1 MFLKKIKYYYF
12 INNFNPLELK
22 KINNNKN
29 LFLIYYD
36 TKQSNIED
44 IYKIK
49 NFAKKN
55 KIKLYI
61 SNYNHKFSNIK
72 IDGIHIPSSNK
83 KIILNLKKGVDII
96 GTAHNQLEFYFKK
109 KQGCSKIFLSPLFK
123 TKKYSDNKILNTNKF
138 RLISR
143 EWLTIKL
150 ALAGIKKKNFNKL
163 KDLEI
168 QGVGTASYFK

>member
-29 LFLIYYD
+29 LLLIYYD

-83 KIILNLKKGVDII
+83 KRILNLKKGLDII

-143 EWLTIKL
+143 EWLITKL
-150 ALAGIKKKNFNKL
+150 ALAGIKEKNFNKL

>member
-22 KINNNKN
+22 KINNIKN

-61 SNYNHKFSNIK
+61 SNYNRKFSNIK

-83 KIILNLKKGVDII
+83 KIILNLKKGLDII

>member
-1 MFLKKIKYYYF
+1 MFLKEIKYYYF

-29 LFLIYYD
+29 IFLIYYD

-49 NFAKKN
+49 NFTKKN

-83 KIILNLKKGVDII
+83 KRILNLKKGLDII
-96 GTAHNQLEFYFKK
+96 GTAHNQIEFYFKK

-138 RLISR
+138 RLISK
-143 EWLTIKL
+143 EWLITKL
-150 ALAGIKKKNFNKL
+150 ALAGIKKGNFNKL

>member
-1 MFLKKIKYYYF
+1 LLLKKFKYYYF

-22 KINNNKN
+22 KIYNNKN

-61 SNYNHKFSNIK
+61 SNYNRKFSNIK

-83 KIILNLKKGVDII
+83 KRILNLKKGLDII

-109 KQGCSKIFLSPLFK
+109 KTGMQ
-123 TKKYSDNKILNTNKF
+123 
-138 RLISR
+138 
-143 EWLTIKL
+143 
-150 ALAGIKKKNFNKL
+150 
-163 KDLEI
+163 
-168 QGVGTASYFK
+168 

>member
-1 MFLKKIKYYYF
+1 MFLKEIKCYYF

-29 LFLIYYD
+29 IFLIYYD

-49 NFAKKN
+49 NFTKKN

-83 KIILNLKKGVDII
+83 KRILNLKNGVDII

-143 EWLTIKL
+143 EWLITKL
-150 ALAGIKKKNFNKL
+150 ALAGIKKGNFNKL

>member
-1 MFLKKIKYYYF
+1 MFLKEIKYYYF
-12 INNFNPLELK
+12 INNFNSLELK
-22 KINNNKN
+22 KMNNNKN
-29 LFLIYYD
+29 IFLIYYD

-83 KIILNLKKGVDII
+83 KRILNLKKGLDII

-123 TKKYSDNKILNTNKF
+123 TKKYSDNKILSTNKF

-143 EWLTIKL
+143 EWLITKL
-150 ALAGIKKKNFNKL
+150 ALAGIKKENFNKL

>member
-1 MFLKKIKYYYF
+1 MFLKEIKYYYF

-29 LFLIYYD
+29 IFLIYYD

-83 KIILNLKKGVDII
+83 KRILNLKKGLDII
-96 GTAHNQLEFYFKK
+96 GTAHNQIEFYFKK

-138 RLISR
+138 RLISK
-143 EWLTIKL
+143 EWLITKL
-150 ALAGIKKKNFNKL
+150 ALAGIKKGSFNKL
-163 KDLEI
+163 KDLKI

>member
-1 MFLKKIKYYYF
+1 MFLKKFKYYYF

-22 KINNNKN
+22 KIYNNKN

-83 KIILNLKKGVDII
+83 KRILNLKKGLDII

-138 RLISR
+138 RLMSR
-143 EWLTIKL
+143 EWLIAKL
-150 ALAGIKKKNFNKL
+150 ALAGIKKKNFYKL

>member
-1 MFLKKIKYYYF
+1 MFLKEIKYYYF

-29 LFLIYYD
+29 IFLIYYD

-49 NFAKKN
+49 NFTKKN

-83 KIILNLKKGVDII
+83 KRILNLKNGVDII

-143 EWLTIKL
+143 EWLITKL
-150 ALAGIKKKNFNKL
+150 ALAGIKKGNFNKL

>member
-83 KIILNLKKGVDII
+83 KRILNLKKGLDII

>member
-12 INNFNPLELK
+12 INNFNLLELK

-83 KIILNLKKGVDII
+83 KIILNLKKGLDII

-138 RLISR
+138 RLISK

-150 ALAGIKKKNFNKL
+150 ALAGIKDKNFNKL
-163 KDLEI
+163 KDLKI

>member
-1 MFLKKIKYYYF
+1 MFLKEIKYYYF

-29 LFLIYYD
+29 IFLIYYD

-83 KIILNLKKGVDII
+83 KRILNLKKGLDII
-96 GTAHNQLEFYFKK
+96 GTAHNQIEFYFKK

-138 RLISR
+138 RLISK
-143 EWLTIKL
+143 EWLITKL
-150 ALAGIKKKNFNKL
+150 ALAGIKKGNFNKL
-163 KDLEI
+163 KDLKI

>member
-1 MFLKKIKYYYF
+1 MFLKEIKYYYF

-44 IYKIK
+44 VYKIK

-72 IDGIHIPSSNK
+72 VDGIHIPSSNK
-83 KIILNLKKGVDII
+83 KRILNLKKGLDII
-96 GTAHNQLEFYFKK
+96 GTAHNQIEFYFKK

-143 EWLTIKL
+143 EWLITKL
-150 ALAGIKKKNFNKL
+150 ALAGIKKENFNKL

>member
-61 SNYNHKFSNIK
+61 SNYNHRFSNIK

-83 KIILNLKKGVDII
+83 KRILNLKKGLDII

-143 EWLTIKL
+143 EWLITKL
-150 ALAGIKKKNFNKL
+150 ALAGIKEKNFNKL

>member
-1 MFLKKIKYYYF
+1 MFLKEIKYYYF

-29 LFLIYYD
+29 IFLIYYD

-49 NFAKKN
+49 NFTKKN

-83 KIILNLKKGVDII
+83 KKILNLKKGLDII

-138 RLISR
+138 RLISK
-143 EWLTIKL
+143 EWLITKL
-150 ALAGIKKKNFNKL
+150 ALAGIKKGSFNKL
-163 KDLEI
+163 KDLKI

>member
-1 MFLKKIKYYYF
+1 MLLKKIKYYYF
-12 INNFNPLELK
+12 INNFNLLELK
-22 KINNNKN
+22 KINNYKN

-44 IYKIK
+44 VYKIK

-83 KIILNLKKGVDII
+83 KRILIMMCYYTIFDIMI
-96 GTAHNQLEFYFKK
+96 ARKSL
-109 KQGCSKIFLSPLFK
+109 CLC
-123 TKKYSDNKILNTNKF
+123 DRW
-138 RLISR
+138 RLGR
-143 EWLTIKL
+143 W
-150 ALAGIKKKNFNKL
+150 
-163 KDLEI
+163 
-168 QGVGTASYFK
+168 

>member
-1 MFLKKIKYYYF
+1 MFLKEIKYYYF

-29 LFLIYYD
+29 IFLIYYD

-49 NFAKKN
+49 NFTKKN

-83 KIILNLKKGVDII
+83 KRILNLKKGLDII
-96 GTAHNQLEFYFKK
+96 GTAHNQIEFYFKK

-138 RLISR
+138 RLISK
-143 EWLTIKL
+143 EWLITKL
-150 ALAGIKKKNFNKL
+150 ALAGIKKGSFNKL
-163 KDLEI
+163 KDLKI

>member
-1 MFLKKIKYYYF
+1 MFLKKINYYYF
-12 INNFNPLELK
+12 INNFNPIELK

-36 TKQSNIED
+36 AKQSNIED

-61 SNYNHKFSNIK
+61 SNYDSKFSNIK

-83 KIILNLKKGVDII
+83 KRILNLKKGLDII

-143 EWLTIKL
+143 EWLITKL

>member
-1 MFLKKIKYYYF
+1 MFLKEIKYYYF

-29 LFLIYYD
+29 IFLIYYD
-36 TKQSNIED
+36 TKQSNIEV

-49 NFAKKN
+49 NFTKKN

-83 KIILNLKKGVDII
+83 KKILNLKKGLDII

-138 RLISR
+138 RLISK
-143 EWLTIKL
+143 EWLITKL
-150 ALAGIKKKNFNKL
+150 ALAGIKKGNFNKL

>member
-1 MFLKKIKYYYF
+1 MFLKKINYYYF
-12 INNFNPLELK
+12 INNFNPIELK

-36 TKQSNIED
+36 AKLSNIED

-61 SNYNHKFSNIK
+61 SNYDSKFGNIK

-83 KIILNLKKGVDII
+83 KRILNLKKGFDII

-143 EWLTIKL
+143 EWLVTKL

-163 KDLEI
+163 KDLKI
-168 QGVGTASYFK
+168 RGVGTASYFK

>member
-1 MFLKKIKYYYF
+1 MLLKKFKYYYF

-22 KINNNKN
+22 KIYNNKN

-61 SNYNHKFSNIK
+61 SNYNH
-72 IDGIHIPSSNK
+72 
-83 KIILNLKKGVDII
+83 
-96 GTAHNQLEFYFKK
+96 
-109 KQGCSKIFLSPLFK
+109 
-123 TKKYSDNKILNTNKF
+123 
-138 RLISR
+138 
-143 EWLTIKL
+143 
-150 ALAGIKKKNFNKL
+150 
-163 KDLEI
+163 
-168 QGVGTASYFK
+168 

>member
-1 MFLKKIKYYYF
+1 MFLKEIKYYYF

-29 LFLIYYD
+29 IFLIYYD

-83 KIILNLKKGVDII
+83 KRILNLKKGLDII

-138 RLISR
+138 RLISK
-143 EWLTIKL
+143 EWLITKL
-150 ALAGIKKKNFNKL
+150 ALAGIKKGNFNKL

>member
-1 MFLKKIKYYYF
+1 MFLKEIKYYYF

-29 LFLIYYD
+29 IFLIYYD

-49 NFAKKN
+49 NFTKKN

-83 KIILNLKKGVDII
+83 KRILNLKKGLDII

-143 EWLTIKL
+143 EWLITKL
-150 ALAGIKKKNFNKL
+150 ALAGIKKGNFNKL

>member
-29 LFLIYYD
+29 LLLIYYD

-83 KIILNLKKGVDII
+83 KIILNLKKGLDII

-143 EWLTIKL
+143 EWLITKL

-168 QGVGTASYFK
+168 QGVGTANYFK

>member
-1 MFLKKIKYYYF
+1 MLLKEIKYYYF

-29 LFLIYYD
+29 IFLIYYD

-49 NFAKKN
+49 NFTKKN

-83 KIILNLKKGVDII
+83 KRILNLKKGLDII

-143 EWLTIKL
+143 EWLITKL
-150 ALAGIKKKNFNKL
+150 ALAGIKKGNFNKL
-163 KDLEI
+163 KDIEI

>member
-1 MFLKKIKYYYF
+1 MFLKEIKYYYF

-29 LFLIYYD
+29 IFLIYYD

-83 KIILNLKKGVDII
+83 KRILNLKRGLDII

-143 EWLTIKL
+143 EWLITKL
-150 ALAGIKKKNFNKL
+150 ALAGIKKGNFNKL

>member
-1 MFLKKIKYYYF
+1 MLLKKFKYYYF

-83 KIILNLKKGVDII
+83 KRILNLKKGLDII

-143 EWLTIKL
+143 EWLITKL
-150 ALAGIKKKNFNKL
+150 ALAGIKEKNFNKL

>member
-1 MFLKKIKYYYF
+1 MNLKEIKYYYF

-29 LFLIYYD
+29 IFLIYYD

-83 KIILNLKKGVDII
+83 KRILNLKKGLDII

-138 RLISR
+138 RLISK
-143 EWLTIKL
+143 EWLITKL

-163 KDLEI
+163 KNLEI
-168 QGVGTASYFK
+168 QGIGTASYFK

>member
-61 SNYNHKFSNIK
+61 SNYNHRFSNIK

-83 KIILNLKKGVDII
+83 KRILNLKKGLDII

-138 RLISR
+138 RLISK
-143 EWLTIKL
+143 EWLITKL
-150 ALAGIKKKNFNKL
+150 ALAGIKKGNFNKL
-163 KDLEI
+163 KDLKI
-168 QGVGTASYFK
+168 QGVGTASYFE

>member
-1 MFLKKIKYYYF
+1 M
-12 INNFNPLELK
+12 
-22 KINNNKN
+22 
-29 LFLIYYD
+29 
-36 TKQSNIED
+36 
-44 IYKIK
+44 
-49 NFAKKN
+49 
-55 KIKLYI
+55 
-61 SNYNHKFSNIK
+61 
-72 IDGIHIPSSNK
+72 
-83 KIILNLKKGVDII
+83 DII

-123 TKKYSDNKILNTNKF
+123 TKKYSDNKILSTNKF

-143 EWLTIKL
+143 EWLITKL

>member
-143 EWLTIKL
+143 EWLITKL
-150 ALAGIKKKNFNKL
+150 ALAGIKKRNFNKL

>member
-1 MFLKKIKYYYF
+1 MLLKKIKYYYF

-22 KINNNKN
+22 EINNNKN
-29 LFLIYYD
+29 IFLIYYD

-83 KIILNLKKGVDII
+83 KRILNLKKGLDII

-143 EWLTIKL
+143 EWLITKL

-168 QGVGTASYFK
+168 QGVGTANYFK

>member
-1 MFLKKIKYYYF
+1 MFLKEIKYYYF

-29 LFLIYYD
+29 IFLIYYD

-49 NFAKKN
+49 NFTKKN

-83 KIILNLKKGVDII
+83 KRILNLKKGLDII

-138 RLISR
+138 RLISK
-143 EWLTIKL
+143 EWLITKL
-150 ALAGIKKKNFNKL
+150 ALAGIKKGNFNKL

>member
-1 MFLKKIKYYYF
+1 MLLKKIKYYYF
-12 INNFNPLELK
+12 INNFNLLELK

-83 KIILNLKKGVDII
+83 KIILNLKKGLDII

-123 TKKYSDNKILNTNKF
+123 TKKYSDNKILNTSKF

-143 EWLTIKL
+143 EWLITKL
-150 ALAGIKKKNFNKL
+150 ALAGIKEKNFNKL

>member
-1 MFLKKIKYYYF
+1 MFLKEIKYYYF

-29 LFLIYYD
+29 IFLIYYD

-44 IYKIK
+44 IYKIN
-49 NFAKKN
+49 NFTKKN

-83 KIILNLKKGVDII
+83 KRILNLKKGLDII

-138 RLISR
+138 RLISK
-143 EWLTIKL
+143 EWLITKL
-150 ALAGIKKKNFNKL
+150 ALAGIKKGNFNKL

>member
-1 MFLKKIKYYYF
+1 MLLKKFKYYYF
-12 INNFNPLELK
+12 INNFNLLELK
-22 KINNNKN
+22 KIYNNKN

-44 IYKIK
+44 IYKIN

-83 KIILNLKKGVDII
+83 KIILNLKKGLDII

-109 KQGCSKIFLSPLFK
+109 SRVAVRSFYHPCLKRKNTLIIKSLIQ
-123 TKKYSDNKILNTNKF
+123 TNSD
-138 RLISR
+138 
-143 EWLTIKL
+143 
-150 ALAGIKKKNFNKL
+150 
-163 KDLEI
+163 
-168 QGVGTASYFK
+168 